1 MISASACAY
10 VGKVGHHRLA
20 PKKHS
25 FTYSVFA
32 FCLDLDRI
40 DNTTSRLSLFSRNRF
55 NLLSFHDKDHG
66 NGSREALA
74 PQTRRLLDDAG
85 LGEAADRIVLLCY
98 PRIFGYVFNP
108 LSVYFCYRKDGEL
121 GAVIYEVSNTFR
133 ERKSYIIPVSASA
146 ETKDDEAIRQS
157 CSKEMYVSPFTSAAG
172 DYDFRV
178 EPPGNSVNVGV
189 DFRDQ
194 TGGVLKTYF
203 HGEQHALSDR
213 SLLGLM
219 FKYPLMTLKV
229 ITAIHWEAARLW
241 LKGVAVRDRYA
252 SPRYSHTIVNP
263 VERAALHAT
272 E

>member
-1 MISASACAY
+1 MIANSACAY

-32 FCLDLDRI
+32 FCLDLDKI
-40 DNTTSRLSLFSRNRF
+40 DALTSSLSLFSRNRF
-55 NLLSFHDKDHG
+55 NMLSFHDKDHG
-66 NGSREALA
+66 NGSREPLA
-74 PQTRRLLDDAG
+74 PQVRRLLDDAG
-85 LGEAADRIVLLCY
+85 LGEASSRIALLCY

-108 LSVYFCYRKDGEL
+108 LSVYFCYREDGEL
-121 GAVIYEVSNTFR
+121 GALIYEVSNTFR
-133 ERKSYIIPVSASA
+133 ERKSYIIPVAAS
-146 ETKDDEAIRQS
+146 EQTTGSQAIRQS

-178 EPPGNSVNVGV
+178 EPPEASVNVGV
-189 DFRDQ
+189 DFRDH

-219 FKYPLMTLKV
+219 FRYPLMTLKV

-263 VERAALHAT
+263 VERAALHAS